1 MTDTP
6 FELVGH
12 YREQADRVRVLAL
25 LAVIPAV
32 REALLDVVQQ
42 YEDLAENVRKAR
54 LDRASMIRSGAAI
67 DYSRAKPSQH

>member
-6 FELVGH
+6 FELLGH
-12 YREQADRVRVLAL
+12 YREQADRVRVLAS

-42 YEDLAENVRKAR
+42 YEDLAENVRKA
-54 LDRASMIRSGAAI
+54 
-67 DYSRAKPSQH
+67 P